1 MNCVSFTQSS
11 MNARLSRT
19 HNVLKSSFLC
29 QRKLST
35 GRTYPSIA
43 YTNPTTADDRA
54 TTSVPTLTASQ
65 HKCLDQALRVDQ
77 AGEIAA
83 NYIYQGQMAVLG
95 RDKVVGPLIQ
105 VR

>member
-1 MNCVSFTQSS
+1 

-19 HNVLKSSFLC
+19 HNVLKSSILC
-29 QRKLST
+29 RRKLST

-43 YTNPTTADDRA
+43 YTNPTTADDRT